1 MRNWK
6 QRKGVDKKI
15 FVAGAGGGGG
25 GHRELYFLATV
36 KT

>member
-15 FVAGAGGGGG
+15 FVAGGGRG